1 MSVEVNI
8 IFREKPSAIVV
19 PAEAIA
25 GDWVQTVDDGE
36 VRRVPITVG
45 IRGNR
50 NTEIIGDVSRG
61 TTVLSPA
68 RRDLAD
74 GARIR
79 IDNSLTRAVEAVATS
94 EPADQPVATPEAC
107 RSRRGHHIY
116 SHGPRRCGDFGSHVR
131 PHRLRRQRR
140 TSQHHQPV
148 TAVKLIFNIAWTHV
162 SSRVRQT
169 LVGMAGVSMGVGFTI
184 MMAGLMQGSQIDFLR
199 QLVDTMPHITV
210 EDERRSV
217 PTQPAEQEY
226 GAVQMSDIANVG
238 RRPGI
243 KYPESVMSSLRSW
256 IPGDVAPSVRTTAII
271 NHGGARIGITL
282 TGIDPRRE
290 LQVSKLAAQMREGK
304 LDDLS
309 RASNGVI
316 IGEALAEKLG
326 LKTGNSVLLVGG
338 QGVQLNSTVTGLF
351 RSGLKRVDESQIY
364 SLMGPAQVM
373 MGQSGVVNQLRLRL
387 TDPMLAQKVAAQVE
401 AQTGY
406 KSVSWQEANADL
418 LSTFSVRD
426 FIVLTVMGAMLLT
439 SSFATYNIIST
450 ITHEKRADIA
460 IMKSLGMREH
470 AVRWIF
476 IIEAAMIGVVGILFG
491 WVLGYLLCYGWSK
504 ITIFNPLTG
513 TTVPLQIYYSLMHY
527 VAAGGISLLC
537 CAGAAY
543 FPARK
548 ATRVHPVDIIRG
560 AS

>member
-1 MSVEVNI
+1 M
-8 IFREKPSAIVV
+8 
-19 PAEAIA
+19 
-25 GDWVQTVDDGE
+25 
-36 VRRVPITVG
+36 
-45 IRGNR
+45 
-50 NTEIIGDVSRG
+50 
-61 TTVLSPA
+61 
-68 RRDLAD
+68 
-74 GARIR
+74 
-79 IDNSLTRAVEAVATS
+79 
-94 EPADQPVATPEAC
+94 
-107 RSRRGHHIY
+107 
-116 SHGPRRCGDFGSHVR
+116 
-131 PHRLRRQRR
+131 
-140 TSQHHQPV
+140 
-148 TAVKLIFNIAWTHV
+148 KLIFNIAWTHV

-238 RRPGI
+238 KRPGI

-326 LKTGNSVLLVGG
+326 LKTGNTVLLVGG

-387 TDPMLAQKVAAQVE
+387 TDPDDGAKGRGPGRSADRLQVGVLAGSQCRPAV
-401 AQTGY
+401 
-406 KSVSWQEANADL
+406 DL
-418 LSTFSVRD
+418 LRARFHRAHRD
-426 FIVLTVMGAMLLT
+426 GRDA
-439 SSFATYNIIST
+439 
-450 ITHEKRADIA
+450 ADVF
-460 IMKSLGMREH
+460 LRH
-470 AVRWIF
+470 
-476 IIEAAMIGVVGILFG
+476 
-491 WVLGYLLCYGWSK
+491 
-504 ITIFNPLTG
+504 
-513 TTVPLQIYYSLMHY
+513 LQHHLDH
-527 VAAGGISLLC
+527 
-537 CAGAAY
+537 
-543 FPARK
+543 
-548 ATRVHPVDIIRG
+548 HP
-560 AS
+560 

>member
-1 MSVEVNI
+1 M
-8 IFREKPSAIVV
+8 
-19 PAEAIA
+19 
-25 GDWVQTVDDGE
+25 
-36 VRRVPITVG
+36 
-45 IRGNR
+45 
-50 NTEIIGDVSRG
+50 
-61 TTVLSPA
+61 
-68 RRDLAD
+68 
-74 GARIR
+74 
-79 IDNSLTRAVEAVATS
+79 
-94 EPADQPVATPEAC
+94 
-107 RSRRGHHIY
+107 
-116 SHGPRRCGDFGSHVR
+116 
-131 PHRLRRQRR
+131 
-140 TSQHHQPV
+140 
-148 TAVKLIFNIAWTHV
+148 
-162 SSRVRQT
+162 
-169 LVGMAGVSMGVGFTI
+169 
-184 MMAGLMQGSQIDFLR
+184 
-199 QLVDTMPHITV
+199 
-210 EDERRSV
+210 

-243 KYPESVMSSLRSW
+243 KYPELVMGSLRSW
-256 IPGDVAPSVRTTAII
+256 IPGDVAPSVKTTAII

-290 LQVSKLAAQMREGK
+290 VQVSKLASQMREGK

-326 LKTGNSVLLVGG
+326 LKTGNTILLVGG

-406 KSVSWQEANADL
+406 KAVSWQEANADL

-460 IMKSLGMREH
+460 IMKSLGMREY
-470 AVRWIF
+470 AVRRIF

-491 WVLGYLLCYGWSK
+491 WIWVTCSA
-504 ITIFNPLTG
+504 T
-513 TTVPLQIYYSLMHY
+513 
-527 VAAGGISLLC
+527 AGRRSRSSI
-537 CAGAAY
+537 
-543 FPARK
+543 
-548 ATRVHPVDIIRG
+548 H
-560 AS
+560 